1 MRKALVMVAVAVLVP
16 LAAVLAQQDDIK
28 QTASC
33 KYCGMDREKFS
44 HSRMVI
50 EYDDGTVLGTC
61 SLHCAV
67 VDMALMIDNAPAAI
81 KVGDF
86 GTRKLIDAEK
96 AFWVVGGNKPGVM
109 SKRAKWAFEKQAD
122 AEAFIKAN
130 GGTPASF
137 EEAVKLA
144 YEDMYQDTK
153 MIREKRKMKRMQQM
167 KESKEMHGH

>member
-1 MRKALVMVAVAVLVP
+1 
-16 LAAVLAQQDDIK
+16 
-28 QTASC
+28 
-33 KYCGMDREKFS
+33 
-44 HSRMVI
+44 
-50 EYDDGTVLGTC
+50 
-61 SLHCAV
+61 
-67 VDMALMIDNAPAAI
+67 
-81 KVGDF
+81 
-86 GTRKLIDAEK
+86 
-96 AFWVVGGNKPGVM
+96 VGGNTPGVM